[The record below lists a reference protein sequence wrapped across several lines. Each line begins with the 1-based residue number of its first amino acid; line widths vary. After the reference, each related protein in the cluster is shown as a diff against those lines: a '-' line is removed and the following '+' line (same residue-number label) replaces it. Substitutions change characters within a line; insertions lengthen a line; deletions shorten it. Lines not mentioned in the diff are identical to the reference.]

1 MLAYMKLPREQRQD
15 VRLPVTLT
23 AHCQIGSRFVR
34 ETLVD
39 LSENGLFL
47 RTAEPAAEGTAIQ
60 VALALPYGSGTRFCT
75 LTGQVVRAQR
85 DSRGEREGLG
95 VRFDEGISPFDRDM
109 LRGFLSLW
117 GSRRLGRA

>member
-23 AHCQIGSRFVR
+23 AHCQIGSRYVR

-47 RTAEPAAEGTAIQ
+47 RTNEPAQEGTPIR
-60 VALALPYGSGTRFCT
+60 VALALPYGGGTRFCT
-75 LTGQVVRAQR
+75 LTGQVVRTQR
-85 DSRGEREGLG
+85 NARGEREGLG
-95 VRFDEGISPFDRDM
+95 IRLDEAVAPFDRDM

>member
-1 MLAYMKLPREQRQD
+1 MLAYMKLPSEQRRE

-23 AHCQIGSRFVR
+23 AHCQLGTRYVR
-34 ETLVD
+34 DVLSD

-47 RTAEPAAEGTAIQ
+47 CTHEPASEGTRVR
-60 VALALPYGSGTRFCT
+60 VALALPDAGGTRFCT
-75 LTGQVVRAQR
+75 LSGTVVRAQR
-85 DSRGEREGLG
+85 NASGEREGLAIT
-95 VRFDEGISPFDRDM
+95 FDETTASFDREM